1 MPIVLYF
8 DDYKIMEQKKNKQ
21 DFQDLPDNS
30 LTNSYGQRYYLIY
43 SGQDSH
49 PGLCS

>member
-21 DFQDLPDNS
+21 DFQDLPDNIV
-30 LTNSYGQRYYLIY
+30 LQIVMVKGII
-43 SGQDSH
+43 
-49 PGLCS
+49 